1 MDKKNQKIDKRKTQG
16 DICMEGLN
24 MLKMMD
30 DKNKNMKVK
39 SSIRK
44 EKPGDQLVR
53 RRGKLYR
60 INKINP
66 RRKARQR

>member
-1 MDKKNQKIDKRKTQG
+1 MKI
-16 DICMEGLN
+16 
-24 MLKMMD
+24 
-30 DKNKNMKVK
+30 K
-39 SSIRK
+39 SSLKK

-60 INKINP
+60 INKVNP